1 MTEKNIDEIALSGD
15 LKRLHVLKYSIL
27 KVPPVGQRFNLNAD
41 DALMESCFKGDKP
54 NLKLAMSRG
63 ANANYLNKTKD
74 KLISGHYPITIA
86 SQQGHFEIVKTL
98 IEEYNVNVNVSAVS
112 GWTALCYACKQ
123 GHEKI
128 VEILLNC
135 LESVDDVSNKNV
147 CGKTPLMWASRGG
160 HLNVVNLLLRKGAS
174 IEAKTRDGGTAVH
187 LAASQGHE
195 HILSLLLSRGTNA
208 SHINRHGQ
216 NMIMAASKYG
226 YQEVAKVTHQMIVKQ
241 EDKLEKMMKES
252 KGEYVKPA
260 NFIDH
265 NGETAL
271 HIAAENGNHGIV
283 RLLLNF
289 GSNVNIRDFIGQTPL
304 MKAARNGHSNIIRF
318 LLEKNAKE
326 DILCARGWSALMW
339 ACAERQLQAARLL
352 NPDNVAASKRIEAIK
367 KKRIDARNT
376 NDNESEDEE
385 SIK

>member
-1 MTEKNIDEIALSGD
+1 M
-15 LKRLHVLKYSIL
+15 
-27 KVPPVGQRFNLNAD
+27 
-41 DALMESCFKGDKP
+41 
-54 NLKLAMSRG
+54 
-63 ANANYLNKTKD
+63 
-74 KLISGHYPITIA
+74 
-86 SQQGHFEIVKTL
+86 
-98 IEEYNVNVNVSAVS
+98 
-112 GWTALCYACKQ
+112 
-123 GHEKI
+123 
-128 VEILLNC
+128 
-135 LESVDDVSNKNV
+135 SNKNV

-289 GSNVNIRDFIGQTPL
+289 
-304 MKAARNGHSNIIRF
+304 
-318 LLEKNAKE
+318 
-326 DILCARGWSALMW
+326 
-339 ACAERQLQAARLL
+339 
-352 NPDNVAASKRIEAIK
+352 
-367 KKRIDARNT
+367 
-376 NDNESEDEE
+376 
-385 SIK
+385 